1 MTVSTI
7 LSSKGNAVF
16 SLAPDTTVQDAT
28 RFLAEKRIGAAI
40 ILDAG
45 GKLAG
50 ILSERDLVRTIAKQG
65 ADALSRPVSEAMTG
79 KVITCSP
86 ADTIPHVMG
95 LMTAG
100 RFRHLPVLENGALA
114 GMISIGDVVK
124 ARIADAEA
132 ESQSLRDYIQLAS

>member
-7 LSSKGNAVF
+7 LASKGNAVY
-16 SLAPDTTVQDAT
+16 SLAPNDTIRDAA
-28 RFLAEKRIGAAI
+28 RFLAEKHIGAAI

-45 GKLAG
+45 SRLAG
-50 ILSERDLVRTIAKQG
+50 ILSERDLVRAIVRHGATALDQTVDAFMTAK
-65 ADALSRPVSEAMTG
+65 VT
-79 KVITCSP
+79 TCSP
-86 ADTIPHVMG
+86 ADTIQHVMG

-100 RFRHLPVLENGALA
+100 RFRHLPVVSDGALV
-114 GMISIGDVVK
+114 GMVSIGDVVK